1 MYIYKSVTLVRGAFS
16 SNPEKIDDL
25 VQEVLDKYSKK
36 GYELRNIDF
45 VYGTCFINIIMQ
57 KKVEE

>member
-1 MYIYKSVTLVRGAFS
+1 MFIYKSVTLVRSAFS
-16 SNPEKIDDL
+16 ANPEKIDDMI
-25 VQEVLDKYSKK
+25 QEVLDKYSKK

-45 VYGTCFINIIMQ
+45 VYNTCFINIIMQ